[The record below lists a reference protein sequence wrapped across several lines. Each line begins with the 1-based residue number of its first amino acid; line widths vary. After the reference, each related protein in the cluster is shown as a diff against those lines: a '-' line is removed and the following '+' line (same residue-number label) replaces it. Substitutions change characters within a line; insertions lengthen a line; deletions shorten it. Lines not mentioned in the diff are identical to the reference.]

1 MLKSKVRNSE
11 KLVMK
16 IQEKLM
22 MSIVPKFWAPWVQNV
37 VSVSGVLLRKV
48 VVVLNVVYIFG
59 HRDIRASPWV
69 LIMIENVMV
78 RFLKHNQPP
87 RRSAVGI
94 LNSMF
99 VIYVMIWEMSVR
111 VCSFWGFFDKFWS
124 LFWFIRLS
132 FLIQNWNE
140 TLRILS
146 RWGGWVFNFFVKEL
160 AVWICLILDWVL
172 IKMYRFFR
180 DFSRE

>member
-94 LNSMF
+94 LNSVF

-111 VCSFWGFFDKFWS
+111 VCSFWGFFLTNFGVCFG
-124 LFWFIRLS
+124 LFAWVFLFKTGMKLWEFYQDEVDE
-132 FLIQNWNE
+132 FLIFLWKSWLFE
-140 TLRILS
+140 FA
-146 RWGGWVFNFFVKEL
+146 WF
-160 AVWICLILDWVL
+160 WIGFW
-172 IKMYRFFR
+172 
-180 DFSRE
+180 